1 MSVDANTYEE
11 MTIHNANIGTAEV
24 ARQLGEYLLKNW
36 GIYKLCLTVDGVRYG
51 DDVDDKIQEGSE
63 LYEVCGKLAEAK
75 EITLAMR
82 SENGGGAGW
91 RLESCFMRALTD
103 DEVIRKNVVYH
114 STDYYDTDP
123 GIDMYLYDENGLRQP
138 DYTDS
143 AECVRDI
150 KRWYCYTPTLR
161 IADAEQSEN
170 TELHDSIVET
180 LTELCRKCFGLDEDE
195 IEDKLEDDWEDF
207 GEIILNGSLS
217 FAGESIPEIIAL
229 LNRLFEHTRKSDTA
243 EIEFETYSVP
253 DGEDDYNFASVA
265 IIYDGEAVRA
275 SYCRF

>member
-11 MTIHNANIGTAEV
+11 MRIHNVNAGTAEV
-24 ARQLGEYLLKNW
+24 ARQMGEYLLKTW
-36 GIYKLCLTVDGVRYG
+36 GIYKLSLTVDGVHYG

-75 EITLAMR
+75 EITLALR

-103 DEVIRKNVVYH
+103 DEVIRENIVYR
-114 STDYYDTDP
+114 SMDYYDTDP
-123 GIDMYLYDENGLRQP
+123 GIDMYLYDDKGLRQP

-143 AECVRDI
+143 AERVRDI
-150 KRWYCYTPTLR
+150 KRWYCFTPTLR
-161 IADAEQSEN
+161 IADVEQSEN
-170 TELHDSIVET
+170 AEVHDSIMET
-180 LTELCRKCFGLDEDE
+180 LKELCRKCFGLDEE
-195 IEDKLEDDWEDF
+195 ETEDKLEDDWDDF

-217 FAGESIPEIIAL
+217 FANESIPEIVSSL
-229 LNRLFEHTRKSDTA
+229 TRLFEQVGQSDTA
-243 EIEFETYSVP
+243 EIEFEMYAVP

-265 IIYDGEAVRA
+265 IAYDDGAVQDR
-275 SYCRF
+275 YCRF